1 MSGQF
6 KCLWGQGGDTD
17 QSSYIRIRNRVLGP
31 GAERGVATWLDS
43 AAPGPA
49 RLILFAGV
57 LQAPA
62 DPADPA
68 QGPAPPLPAHA
79 ELHVGVK
86 EAHDR
91 RRGDLPAL
99 QPSPDQAFSPAV
111 SDDFHK
117 ARVPLADVL
126 VQVELELH
134 CGGHRDVSGVTPR
147 EGLRPPRP
155 TVVVCPGSIFHKHLR
170 GPTVAGCG
178 FGVLGGD
185 LREIRAHLTELH
197 SSGRGNEHSS
207 QTDSDRGTCYKDRRK
222 RG

>member
-1 MSGQF
+1 MHQ
-6 KCLWGQGGDTD
+6 KQ
-17 QSSYIRIRNRVLGP
+17 VLGP
-31 GAERGVATWLDS
+31 GAGHGAATWLDS

-68 QGPAPPLPAHA
+68 RGPAPPLPAHA
-79 ELHVGVK
+79 ELHVGVE

-91 RRGDLPAL
+91 GRGDLPAL
-99 QPSPDQAFSPAV
+99 QASPDQAFSPAV

-126 VQVELELH
+126 VQVELEFH

-147 EGLRPPRP
+147 EGLRSPRP
-155 TVVVCPGSIFHKHLR
+155 TVVVCPGSVFQKHLR
-170 GPTVAGCG
+170 GPAVAGRG
-178 FGVLGGD
+178 VGVLGGTSE
-185 LREIRAHLTELH
+185 R
-197 SSGRGNEHSS
+197 
-207 QTDSDRGTCYKDRRK
+207 
-222 RG
+222 